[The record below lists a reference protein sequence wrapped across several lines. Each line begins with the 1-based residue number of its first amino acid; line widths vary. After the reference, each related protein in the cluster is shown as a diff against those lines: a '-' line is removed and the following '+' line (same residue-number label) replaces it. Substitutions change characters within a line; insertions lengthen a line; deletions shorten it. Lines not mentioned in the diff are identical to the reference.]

1 MVVCSGKVT
10 QNFSCGYVNKIAELE
25 SGYFVDWKNKKNWQV
40 THIAPLQPP
49 ALATFLSWGIQQEL
63 AV

>member
-1 MVVCSGKVT
+1 MKRRQIRKKQRQIT
-10 QNFSCGYVNKIAELE
+10 AEKCTAKMEKALE
-25 SGYFVDWKNKKNWQV
+25 KKSQFYKKNWQV

>member
-1 MVVCSGKVT
+1 VIKVIKTECAGRGKMG
-10 QNFSCGYVNKIAELE
+10 NEYKNIA
-25 SGYFVDWKNKKNWQV
+25 YKVKKNWQV
-40 THIAPLQPP
+40 TYIAPLQPP